1 MKRFFYLIAA
11 ASMLF
16 SSCLKNNVTRK
27 YTIYT
32 PIYETKGDVYAKIK
46 MNPAQSM
53 KNLGSFALYDNY
65 VFVNEKEKGIHVI
78 DASSSI
84 TPVIKGFIPIPG
96 NLGIAVRNN
105 VLLADCYT
113 DLLSIDIKDIAQ
125 ISLLNKN
132 ENLFTSRANMYG
144 FQDGGKILVGWNKR
158 DTVMNEEFDMGRN
171 LVFMSGSTAEMQ
183 FDNSSSGNSNS
194 TSSSMAIFTLVN
206 NYMYAIDQYKLY
218 ALDVST
224 PSLPTLKSTTTINWN
239 VETLFPFKDN
249 LFIGT
254 RTGMYIYSIQTPSQP
269 TYMGQFNHAN
279 VCDPVIADDTHAFV
293 TLRSGT
299 TCNGFTNQ
307 LDILDISN
315 MSSPTLVK
323 SYPMQNPHGLSKDG
337 KLLFICDGD
346 AGLKLFDASNLNALM
361 LKQSYPIFGKAI
373 DIIASQGKAILITDK
388 ATIFLTYDTDFN
400 VNLIGQLSKS

>member
-1 MKRFFYLIAA
+1 MKYCIYLATVA
-11 ASMLF
+11 LLF
-16 SSCLKNNVTRK
+16 SACLKNNFTKK

-32 PIYETKGDVYAKIK
+32 PIYETKEEVYAKVK

-53 KNLGSFALYDNY
+53 KNLGSFALYNNY
-65 VFVNEKEKGIHVI
+65 VFVNEKDKGIHVI

-84 TPVIKGFIPIPG
+84 TPVIIGFIPIPG

-105 VLLADCYT
+105 ILLADCFT
-113 DLLSIDIKDIAQ
+113 DLLSINISDLSQ
-125 ISLLNKN
+125 INVLNKN
-132 ENLFTSRANMYG
+132 EKLFTNRANMYG
-144 FQDGGKILVGWNKR
+144 FQDDGKILVGWNKK
-158 DTVMNEEFDMGRN
+158 DTIVSDDFYMGQN
-171 LVFMSGSTAEMQ
+171 LAFTTGSSAEMQ
-183 FDNSSSGNSNS
+183 FDNSFSGNTNS

-206 NYMYAIDQYKLY
+206 NYMYAVDRLKLY
-218 ALDVST
+218 ALDVSN
-224 PSLPTLKSTTTINWN
+224 PSLPVLKSSTTINWN
-239 VETLFPFKDN
+239 VETIFPFKDH

-254 RTGMYIYSIQTPSQP
+254 RTGMYIFSIQSPSQP
-269 TYMGQFNHAN
+269 TYTGQFTHAN

-315 MSSPTLVK
+315 LSNPTLVK
-323 SYPMQNPHGLSKDG
+323 TYPMHNPHGLSKDG

-346 AGLKLFDASNLNALM
+346 AGLKLFDASDLNTLN

-388 ATIFLTYDTDFN
+388 ATIFLSYDTDFN
-400 VNLIGQLSKS
+400 VHYLGQLSKS

>member
-11 ASMLF
+11 ASMLL

-32 PIYETKGDVYAKIK
+32 PIYETKGEVYAKIK

-53 KNLGSFALYDNY
+53 KNLGSFALYNNY

-105 VLLADCYT
+105 VLLADCFT

-125 ISLLNKN
+125 INLLNKN

-144 FQDGGKILVGWNKR
+144 FQDGGKILVGWNKK

-171 LVFMSGSTAEMQ
+171 LVFMSESTAEMQ

-206 NYMYAIDQYKLY
+206 NYMYA
-218 ALDVST
+218 V
-224 PSLPTLKSTTTINWN
+224 
-239 VETLFPFKDN
+239 
-249 LFIGT
+249 
-254 RTGMYIYSIQTPSQP
+254 
-269 TYMGQFNHAN
+269 
-279 VCDPVIADDTHAFV
+279 
-293 TLRSGT
+293 
-299 TCNGFTNQ
+299 
-307 LDILDISN
+307 
-315 MSSPTLVK
+315 
-323 SYPMQNPHGLSKDG
+323 
-337 KLLFICDGD
+337 
-346 AGLKLFDASNLNALM
+346 
-361 LKQSYPIFGKAI
+361 
-373 DIIASQGKAILITDK
+373 DK
-388 ATIFLTYDTDFN
+388 
-400 VNLIGQLSKS
+400 SKSIGM